1 MSESAFWAL
10 RAQAQSFGI
19 TPSRLGQL
27 AKLCQDYERAYQILR
42 SALSK
47 KKGASAYLGKVI
59 ANLKEEQAPPF
70 IQIPRSHEPE
80 IVMQARLHGWPVRK
94 SMLSNGQPGWWVA
107 GSLIDRGGDVV
118 GG

>member
-1 MSESAFWAL
+1 MSEQAFWAL

-42 SALSK
+42 SALAT

-59 ANLKEEQAPPF
+59 ANLKEEQAPPQ
-70 IQIPRSHEPE
+70 IQIPRSHEPDA
-80 IVMQARLHGWPVRK
+80 VLQARLRGWPVRK
-94 SMLSNGQPGWWVA
+94 SRLSNGNPAWWVA
-107 GSLIDRGGDVV
+107 GVLMDQGGDVV